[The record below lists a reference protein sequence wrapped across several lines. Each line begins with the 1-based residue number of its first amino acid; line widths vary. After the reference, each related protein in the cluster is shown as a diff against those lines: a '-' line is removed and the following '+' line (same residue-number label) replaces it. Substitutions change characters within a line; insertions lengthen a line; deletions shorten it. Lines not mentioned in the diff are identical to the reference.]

1 MIPILVPI
9 TDMKRQA
16 GKVLDALR
24 RDRTPMVITEHGR
37 AAAVILDMATYETLT
52 RRYEVLKALDEAE
65 QDIAHGRV
73 HSWDEVKADL
83 AKWRP

>member
-52 RRYEVLKALDEAE
+52 RRYEVLKSLDEAE
-65 QDIAHGRV
+65 QDIAHGLV

-83 AKWRP
+83 AKWRR